1 MKTKLLI
8 LSFFMLTTIVSR
20 AQEIAVQAP
29 VNTTRIYTDFN
40 KAINEASAGSTIFL
54 PAGSISL
61 NDSVKITKK
70 LTIVGVGHRP
80 DTEGG
85 NTLVSGNF
93 HFYSG
98 SDASSLMGVY
108 LTGDVVIA
116 NADGEVNNFLLKFC
130 NVNSVQVGN
139 SKCVGTMINQN
150 YLRNTSSG
158 GNSQIIITNSILHSF
173 SNVDGG
179 ILEHNLVRNSICV
192 WSYNCFY
199 YSLTSINNSLI
210 KNNVFVDSSS
220 GVSSGGSNNIE
231 NNNLKSGN
239 EWGDNCLIATNWDDI
254 FAKYDLGVN
263 PLCDYH
269 LKSNIGKNAGTD
281 GTDIGI
287 YGGTGFSDTALPPY
301 PQIVF
306 KNIPAQTDEFGN
318 LKIQVKVKAQ

>member
-1 MKTKLLI
+1 MKTKLLF
-8 LSFFMLTTIVSR
+8 LSFFMLTALVSR

-29 VNTTRIYTDFN
+29 DNTTKIYTDFN

-61 NDSVKITKK
+61 NDTVKITKR
-70 LTIVGVGHRP
+70 LTIVGVGHRS

-85 NTLVSGNF
+85 NTMVSGNF

-108 LTGDVVIA
+108 LTGDVDIA

-139 SKCVGTMINQN
+139 SKCVGMLINQN
-150 YLRNTSSG
+150 YIRGFSNF
-158 GNSQIIITNSILHSF
+158 GNSPIHLTNNIIYFFTYINAGEVNHNVILPYYDVIFQVVTSTLICNNILHNRGSF
-173 SNVDGG
+173 D
-179 ILEHNLVRNSICV
+179 IT
-192 WSYNCFY
+192 YM
-199 YSLTSINNSLI
+199 SLNNSVSM
-210 KNNVFVDSSS
+210 NNMIL
-220 GVSSGGSNNIE
+220 SN
-231 NNNLKSGN
+231 S
-239 EWGDNCLIATNWDDI
+239 WGDNTTIISNWSEI
-254 FAKYDLGVN
+254 FLNDLGVTPMSN
-263 PLCDYH
+263 YH

-306 KNIPAQTDEFGN
+306 KNIPTQTDEFGN